1 MRSMRA
7 MGAKCTPE
15 AAARPAYLRSMI
27 RSMTGFGKASGPV
40 GDRLL
45 TVEIRSLNGKQLDLG
60 VRTPS
65 AFRDREVELRRL
77 CSGSILRGKS
87 DLALT
92 FEAEAG
98 DLRADVNRPVIEAYL
113 DRLTAIAADRNL
125 PTDGLLATV
134 LRLPDAVS
142 TPREAAT
149 ENEWQAV
156 TALLTTAL
164 AAFDAFRL
172 QEGAVLDRD
181 LRSHIAAISALE
193 ADLDALLAARHARIL
208 TRIRTNLEE
217 AIDRSRIDENRFEQ
231 EVLFYL
237 EKMDVSEERV
247 RLHAHCAY
255 FLETLDA
262 GGEAGKPLGFIA
274 QEIGREINTLGS
286 KANDAEIQRRV
297 VRMKDELEKIKEQ
310 VLNVL

>member
-1 MRSMRA
+1 MRA

-45 TVEIRSLNGKQLDLG
+45 SVEVRSLNGKQLDLG

-65 AFRDREVELRRL
+65 AFRDREIELRRR
-77 CSGSILRGKS
+77 CSGAILRGKS
-87 DLALT
+87 DLTLS
-92 FEAEAG
+92 FEADAG
-98 DLRADVNRPVIEAYL
+98 ELRADVNRPVIEAYL
-113 DRLTAIAADRNL
+113 DRLLPLAAARDLGTA
-125 PTDGLLATV
+125 GLLPAV
-134 LRLPDAVS
+134 LRLPDAIS

-149 ENEWQAV
+149 EAEWNAV
-156 TALLTTAL
+156 TALCDAALT
-164 AAFDAFRL
+164 AFDAFRL

-193 ADLDALLAARHARIL
+193 TDLDGLLAARHARIL
-208 TRIRTNLEE
+208 SRIRTNLEE

-247 RLHAHCAY
+247 RLKAHCTY

>member
-1 MRSMRA
+1 MRSIRA
-7 MGAKCTPE
+7 IGAKCTPE
-15 AAARPAYLRSMI
+15 AAAPPAYLRSMI

-40 GDRLL
+40 GDRTLSAE
-45 TVEIRSLNGKQLDLG
+45 VRSLNGKQLDLG

-65 AFRDREVELRRL
+65 AFRDREADLRRQV
-77 CSGSILRGKS
+77 SGAVLRGKC
-87 DLALT
+87 DVALS
-92 FEAEAG
+92 FELEAG
-98 DLRADVNRPVIEAYL
+98 EVRTDLNRPVIDAYL
-113 DRLTAIAADRNL
+113 DRLQAIARDRGL
-125 PTDGLLATV
+125 PQEGLIAAA

-149 ENEWQAV
+149 EAEW
-156 TALLTTAL
+156 TAAL
-164 AAFDAFRL
+164 ALVASALEAFDAFRL
-172 QEGAVLDRD
+172 QEGATLDRD
-181 LRSHIAAISALE
+181 LRGRIAAILE
-193 ADLDALLAARHARIL
+193 LESGLDALLAARHSRIL
-208 TRIRTNLEE
+208 QRIRTNLEE

-247 RLHAHCAY
+247 RLTAHCAY
-255 FLETLDA
+255 FLETLSA

-297 VRMKDELEKIKEQ
+297 VRMTDELEKVKEQ

>member
-1 MRSMRA
+1 
-7 MGAKCTPE
+7 
-15 AAARPAYLRSMI
+15 MI
-27 RSMTGFGKASGPV
+27 RSMTGFGKATGPV
-40 GDRLL
+40 GDRMLA
-45 TVEIRSLNGKQLDLG
+45 VEVRSLNGKQLDLG

-65 AFRDREVELRRL
+65 AFRDREVELRRR
-77 CSGSILRGKS
+77 CSGSIVRGKS
-87 DLALT
+87 DLTLA

-98 DLRADVNRPVIEAYL
+98 DLRAEVNRPVIEAYL
-113 DRLTAIAADRNL
+113 DRLMPIAQDRHL
-125 PTDGLLATV
+125 GSEGLLAAV
-134 LRLPDAVS
+134 LRLPDAIS

-149 ENEWQAV
+149 EAEWDAV
-156 TALLTTAL
+156 TALCDAAL

-172 QEGAVLDRD
+172 QEGAVLDHD
-181 LRSHIAAISALE
+181 LRSHVAAITALE
-193 ADLDALLAARHARIL
+193 ADLDGLLAARHARIL

-247 RLHAHCAY
+247 RLKAHCAY